1 MSEIYIFKVFEIYK
15 NADMTGRVL
24 TRIGTLGCSCHC
36 SPEVPPP
43 STNGKETTLDEL
55 IDIFVANISMNNYS
69 GVKYLMSVNAEDTPT
84 NLISAK
90 PRNF

>member
-69 GVKYLMSVNAEDTPT
+69 GVKYLMRCKCRRHTYQPDQ
-84 NLISAK
+84 
-90 PRNF
+90 R